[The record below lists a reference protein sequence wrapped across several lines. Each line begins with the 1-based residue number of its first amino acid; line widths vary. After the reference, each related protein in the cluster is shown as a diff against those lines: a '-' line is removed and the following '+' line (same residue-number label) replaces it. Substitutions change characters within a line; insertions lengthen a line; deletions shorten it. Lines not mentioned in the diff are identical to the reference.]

1 MILTKQQAVQALK
14 KNKFI
19 GFTIATGNIIIKKM
33 NKTDYNIFVFEEGKD
48 KPLRY
53 VGSIMNVMATMSDKA
68 SNKDFVIVEQLQT
81 QSKEAA
87 KPVVK
92 DEVKE
97 AAKPV
102 EKDEV
107 KEAAKPVVK
116 DEVKEAAKPVVKDE
130 VKEAAKPVVKDE
142 VKEAAK
148 PVEQDKVKEEK
159 TADFDEERR
168 AISGYEDLY
177 DVTASG
183 RIITVRENRPLAR
196 CNDEYGFHIVRLTKD
211 GSASSHNVFELWK
224 QAYPELEQTNFKGA
238 LKAKYGTGCK
248 LTDKPGIHF

>member
-19 GFTIATGNIIIKKM
+19 GFTTKTGNIIMKKM
-33 NKTDYNIFVFEEGKD
+33 NKTDYNIFVFEEDKD
-48 KPLRY
+48 KPVRY

-68 SNKDFVIVEQLQT
+68 SNKDFVIVEQLST
-81 QSKEAA
+81 QNKEEA
-87 KPVVK
+87 KSVVK
-92 DEVKE
+92 DEVKEVAQPVEKHEVKE

-102 EKDEV
+102 EKKAV
-107 KEAAKPVVK
+107 KEAK
-116 DEVKEAAKPVVKDE
+116 KEK
-130 VKEAAKPVVKDE
+130 
-142 VKEAAK
+142 
-148 PVEQDKVKEEK
+148 VEKA
-159 TADFDEERR
+159 ADFDEERR
-168 AISGYEDLY
+168 AISGYEGLY

-196 CNDEYGFHIVRLTKD
+196 CNDEYGFHIVRLTKE
-211 GSASSHNVFELWK
+211 GTASSHNVFELWK

>member
-19 GFTIATGNIIIKKM
+19 GFTITTGNIIMKKM

-68 SNKDFVIVEQLQT
+68 SNKDFVIVEQLPT
-81 QSKEAA
+81 QNNEEA
-87 KPVVK
+87 KTEEK

-102 EKDEV
+102 EKNEV
-107 KEAAKPVVK
+107 KEAT
-116 DEVKEAAKPVVKDE
+116 
-130 VKEAAKPVVKDE
+130 
-142 VKEAAK
+142 K
-148 PVEQDKVKEEK
+148 PVEKNEVQKEE
-159 TADFDEERR
+159 TADFNEERR
-168 AISGYEDLY
+168 AISGYEGIY

-211 GSASSHNVFELWK
+211 GSASSHNVFEVWK

-248 LTDKPGIHF
+248 LSDKPGIHF

>member
-19 GFTIATGNIIIKKM
+19 GFTITTGNIIIKKM

-68 SNKDFVIVEQLQT
+68 SNKDFVIVEQLPT
-81 QSKEAA
+81 QSKEEA

-107 KEAAKPVVK
+107 KEAAKL
-116 DEVKEAAKPVVKDE
+116 
-130 VKEAAKPVVKDE
+130 
-142 VKEAAK
+142 
-148 PVEQDKVKEEK
+148 VEQDEVKEEK

-168 AISGYEDLY
+168 AISGYEGLY

-183 RIITVRENRPLAR
+183 RIITVRENRPLTR

>member
-1 MILTKQQAVQALK
+1 MILTKQQAIQVLK

-19 GFTIATGNIIIKKM
+19 GFTTKTGNIIMKKM

-48 KPLRY
+48 KPVRY

-68 SNKDFVIVEQLQT
+68 SNKDFVIVEQLST
-81 QSKEAA
+81 QNKEEA
-87 KPVVK
+87 KSVEK
-92 DEVKE
+92 DEVKEVVEPAEKAEIKE

-102 EKDEV
+102 EKNEI
-107 KEAAKPVVK
+107 KEAK
-116 DEVKEAAKPVVKDE
+116 KEK
-130 VKEAAKPVVKDE
+130 
-142 VKEAAK
+142 
-148 PVEQDKVKEEK
+148 VEE

-168 AISGYEDLY
+168 AISGYEGLY

-196 CNDEYGFHIVRLTKD
+196 CNDEYGFHIVRLTKE
-211 GSASSHNVFELWK
+211 GTASSHNVFELWK

-238 LKAKYGTGCK
+238 LKTKYGTGCK
-248 LTDKPGIHF
+248 LSDKPGIHF

>member
-81 QSKEAA
+81 QNKE
-87 KPVVK
+87 
-92 DEVKE
+92 E
-97 AAKPV
+97 
-102 EKDEV
+102 
-107 KEAAKPVVK
+107 
-116 DEVKEAAKPVVKDE
+116 
-130 VKEAAKPVVKDE
+130 AKPVVKDE

-168 AISGYEDLY
+168 AISGYEGLY

>member
-81 QSKEAA
+81 QSKEEAKPVVKDEVKEAA

-92 DEVKE
+92 NEVKE

-107 KEAAKPVVK
+107 KEAAKPVEK
-116 DEVKEAAKPVVKDE
+116 
-130 VKEAAKPVVKDE
+130 
-142 VKEAAK
+142 
-148 PVEQDKVKEEK
+148 DKVKEEK

-168 AISGYEDLY
+168 AISGYEGLY

>member
-81 QSKEAA
+81 QSKEEA

-97 AAKPV
+97 AA
-102 EKDEV
+102 E
-107 KEAAKPVVK
+107 
-116 DEVKEAAKPVVKDE
+116 
-130 VKEAAKPVVKDE
+130 PVVKDE

-168 AISGYEDLY
+168 AISGYEGLY